1 MKNRRTFLSLFV
13 LASLAFVGVG
23 YAALTRQLD
32 ATTNLKADANTNNLA
47 VQFHPTI
54 MGYDIK
60 EGDES
65 KIKVGVEPVLNNAQ
79 SAAVTIEGI
88 SGYGDTVE
96 VYLLVVNNSEP
107 SNNLHATLTAPT
119 VTVTHGTTNETSTDG
134 DTRPEVF
141 KGNHFEIEA
150 KYEYAEELTLTSS
163 TGDKKFTY
171 AEMGSNV
178 TVGEATVPY
187 LETKTGEENS
197 IGEGVW
203 LKITYKLVNVVT
215 DTFDV
220 HKVTVSFAANSTTD
234 LTPAPTQE

>member
-47 VQFHPTI
+47 VQFHPDI
-54 MGYDIK
+54 MGYKIQT
-60 EGDES
+60 GDAA

-88 SGYGDTVE
+88 SGYEDTVE

-119 VTVTHGTTNETSTDG
+119 ITVTHGTTNETSVDN
-134 DTRPEVF
+134 DSKSEVF

-150 KYEYAEELTLTSS
+150 EYVYATELSLNSS
-163 TGDKKFTY
+163 TGEKTFTY

-178 TVGEATVPY
+178 TVGEETVPY
-187 LETKTGEENS
+187 LETKTGEDGS
-197 IGEGVW
+197 VGDGVW
-203 LKITYKLVNVVT
+203 LKITYKLINVVT

-234 LTPAPTQE
+234 LTPVVSE